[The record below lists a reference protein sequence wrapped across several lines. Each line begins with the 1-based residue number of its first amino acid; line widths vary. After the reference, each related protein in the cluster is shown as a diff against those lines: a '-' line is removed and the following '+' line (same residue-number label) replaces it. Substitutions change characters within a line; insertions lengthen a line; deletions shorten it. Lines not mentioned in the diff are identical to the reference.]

1 MSLAFLIP
9 RLIIINFGSE
19 VNGILIFAS
28 QVISYF
34 SLFEAGLG
42 AATSQTLFKEI
53 AKDDKSSI
61 SVVLST
67 SSYLFK
73 KVAVKYLVAT
83 ILFSVICPFYLIT
96 DIDKLTVFLLL
107 LSQGVGS
114 SVIFYYQAVYK
125 QMFLADGKGYVM
137 SNVTMAVSIISSIV
151 KVVLIYFHFD
161 ILFVQLSF
169 TLVTLVQIVVVKTLF
184 TKYYNWVN
192 LNATINLQ
200 LFQEK
205 NAILV
210 HQISGL
216 VFSSTNIILL
226 TLFTNLKTVSIYATY
241 NLIFFAIYS
250 LISNVNSS
258 IQFHLGQAYHADK
271 VRFERLF
278 DAYNHLFIM
287 LIYGLMCLI
296 YLIMDP
302 FIMYYTKG
310 ADINYRTE
318 YLPLLFSVIQLLDSN
333 RLFSNNLILIS
344 GHMGKTLKNTIF
356 EASINLII
364 SLILVQIIGIYGVL
378 IGTIIALLYR
388 SNDTIFYV
396 CRNILNRRLNHSYYP
411 IIVNGILFVII
422 ITFIGNLA
430 IDRPDLFA
438 LLMNFISIFC
448 VLYLMFF
455 TINFIFFRKHF
466 YFLFRG
472 NLFSRA

>member
-19 VNGILIFAS
+19 VNGLLLFAS
-28 QVISYF
+28 QMFAYF

-53 AKDDKSSI
+53 AKDDRTAI

-73 KVAVKYLVAT
+73 KVALKYLIAT
-83 ILFSVICPFYLIT
+83 IIFSIICPFFLVT
-96 DIDKLTVFLLL
+96 SIDKITVFLLL

-114 SVIFYYQAVYK
+114 SVIFYYQSVYK
-125 QMFLADGKGYVM
+125 QMFLADGKGYLM
-137 SNVTMAVSIISSIV
+137 SHLTMSVSILSSII
-151 KVVLIYFHFD
+151 KILLIYFDFE
-161 ILFVQLSF
+161 ILFVQFSF
-169 TLVTLVQIVVVKTLF
+169 ILVTLVQIFAVKTLF
-184 TKYYNWVN
+184 SKYYNWVN
-192 LNATINLQ
+192 LNSVIDLH

-226 TLFTNLKTVSIYATY
+226 TLFTNLRTVSIYATY
-241 NLIFFAIYS
+241 NLIFFAIYT

-258 IQFHLGQAYHADK
+258 IQFHLGQAYHTDK
-271 VRFERLF
+271 ERFERLF
-278 DAYNHLFIM
+278 DTYNHLFIM
-287 LIYGLMCLI
+287 LIYGLMCLV
-296 YLIMDP
+296 YFIMDP
-302 FIMYYTKG
+302 FIMFYTKG
-310 ADINYRTE
+310 ADMNYLTK
-318 YLPLLFSVIQLLDSN
+318 YLSLLFCVIQLLDSN

-344 GHMGKTLKNTIF
+344 GHMSKTLKNTVIEALINIIF
-356 EASINLII
+356 SF
-364 SLILVQIIGIYGVL
+364 ILVQLIGIYGVL
-378 IGTIIALLYR
+378 LGTIIALLYR

-411 IIVNGILFVII
+411 IIVNGILFFIF
-422 ITFIGNLA
+422 ITFIGKLF
-430 IDRPDLFA
+430 IDWSDIVS
-438 LLMNFISIFC
+438 LLIYSVSIFC
-448 VLYLMFF
+448 VINLMFF
-455 TINFIFFRKHF
+455 TVNFCFFRKHF

-472 NLFSRA
+472 KVFLRG